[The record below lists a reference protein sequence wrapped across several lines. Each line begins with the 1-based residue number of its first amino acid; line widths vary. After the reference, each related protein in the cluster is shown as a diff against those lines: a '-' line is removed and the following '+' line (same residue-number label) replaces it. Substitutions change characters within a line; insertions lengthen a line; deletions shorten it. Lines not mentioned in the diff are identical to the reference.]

1 MLLIAGLGNPGQ
13 QYADTRHNVGFAA
26 VDHLQHCFN
35 FSWTK
40 ATKFNAEVANGT
52 FNSHKI
58 LLAKPLSYMNLSG
71 NSLQS
76 ICSYYKIPV
85 SDLIV
90 IHDDIDLTLGSV
102 KLKLAGSSGGHNGL
116 KSIDSNLGNNYLR
129 IRIGVGRPLNAN
141 IDVADYVLG
150 NFSKDEEG
158 KIDHALKLIADNFDL
173 IFNKKF
179 EEFKKKAASN

>member
-40 ATKFNAEVANGT
+40 ATKFNAEVASGT
-52 FNSHKI
+52 SNSHKI
-58 LLAKPLSYMNLSG
+58 LLAKPLCYMNLSG

-116 KSIDSNLGNNYLR
+116 KSIDSNLSNNYYR
-129 IRIGVGRPLNAN
+129 IRIGVGRPTNAN

-150 NFSKDEEG
+150 SFSKDEEI
-158 KIDHALKLIADNFDL
+158 KIDYAIKLITNNFDL
-173 IFNKKF
+173 ILNKKF
-179 EEFKKKAASN
+179 EEFKKNVAVN

>member
-40 ATKFNAEVANGT
+40 ATKFNAEVASGT
-52 FNSHKI
+52 FNSHKV
-58 LLAKPLSYMNLSG
+58 LLAKPSSYMNLSG

-85 SDLIV
+85 SNLIV

-129 IRIGVGRPLNAN
+129 IRIGVGRPLNSN
-141 IDVADYVLG
+141 IDVANYVLG
-150 NFSKDEEG
+150 NFLKDEEG
-158 KIDHALKLIADNFDL
+158 KIDHAVKLIANNFDL
-173 IFNKKF
+173 ILNKEF